1 MLLQDTLQEDL
12 HSRFMLFN
20 FSSDEL
26 TWVIILKCFAS
37 NQVVKS
43 NEVELIA
50 FWGGV
55 VIL

>member
-1 MLLQDTLQEDL
+1 MLFQDTLREDL

-43 NEVELIA
+43 NEVRLIA